1 MRNIIWLASY
11 PKSGNTWFRI
21 FLSNLLNEKEDPI
34 DINNITSTHGIASA
48 RPIFDEITG
57 IEASDLSHDE
67 VDGLRPGL
75 YKSISDEAKETL
87 FIKVHDAYTFL
98 PDKSPLFPLSATKGI
113 LYIIRN
119 PLDVA
124 VSNSNHNSCPVQQ
137 SIERMGDESYG
148 LCAKNKRLKD
158 QLRQKIGTWSDHVM
172 SWTNAPEQK
181 IHTIRYEDMK
191 LTPVETF
198 TAAIL
203 FAGLDFDRKAVEE
216 AIKKSSFEEMQKQE
230 KEKGFKERPI
240 GAPSFFRKGE
250 SGSWREH
257 LTQEQV
263 KQIIHVHG
271 RVMQAHGYFTTE
283 GEIVYSPFN

>member
-21 FLSNLLNEKEDPI
+21 FLSNLLNEKEDPT

-48 RPIFDEITG
+48 RHIFDEITG

-67 VDGLRPGL
+67 VDILRPGL
-75 YKSISDEAKETL
+75 YNSISDEAKETL

-98 PDKSPLFPLSATKGI
+98 PDNSPLFPPSATKCI

-124 VSNSNHNSCPVQQ
+124 VSNSNHNSCTVQQ
-137 SIERMGDESYG
+137 SIERMGDENYG
-148 LCAKNKRLKD
+148 LCTKNNRLKD
-158 QLRQKIGTWSDHVM
+158 QLRQKIGTWSDHVL

-181 IHTIRYEDMK
+181 IHIIRYEDMK
-191 LTPVETF
+191 LSPVETF
-198 TAAIL
+198 TAAL
-203 FAGLDFDRKAVEE
+203 QFAGLNFDSKAVEA

-230 KEKGFKERPI
+230 KGKGFKERPI

-250 SGSWREH
+250 AGSWREH
-257 LTQEQV
+257 LNPEQV
-263 KQIIHVHG
+263 RQIIQAHSQ
-271 RVMQAHGYFTTE
+271 VMQAYGYLTPE
-283 GEIVYSPFN
+283 GEIVY